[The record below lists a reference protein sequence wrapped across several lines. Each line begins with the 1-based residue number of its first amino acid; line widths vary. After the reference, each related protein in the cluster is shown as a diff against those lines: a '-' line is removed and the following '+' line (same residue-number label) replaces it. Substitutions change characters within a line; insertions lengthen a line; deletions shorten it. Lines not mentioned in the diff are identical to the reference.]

1 MPITGLKMYYGDLGI
16 PICPLFLFSKAP
28 FHDTGNY
35 KDEALTLTEVSQLIW
50 AAQGITHPGVCW
62 SMNRR
67 PGSMV
72 RGGYGM
78 YIWRWDMLP
87 RMFICRL
94 SRWVWDCGYEEVRCW
109 WGGETIR
116 DVR

>member
-1 MPITGLKMYYGDLGI
+1 MYYGDLGI

-50 AAQGITHPGVCW
+50 AAQGITHPGICW

-72 RGGYGM
+72 RG
-78 YIWRWDMLP
+78 
-87 RMFICRL
+87 
-94 SRWVWDCGYEEVRCW
+94 V
-109 WGGETIR
+109 R
-116 DVR
+116 DVHMEVGHAAQNVYLQAVSLGLGLWL